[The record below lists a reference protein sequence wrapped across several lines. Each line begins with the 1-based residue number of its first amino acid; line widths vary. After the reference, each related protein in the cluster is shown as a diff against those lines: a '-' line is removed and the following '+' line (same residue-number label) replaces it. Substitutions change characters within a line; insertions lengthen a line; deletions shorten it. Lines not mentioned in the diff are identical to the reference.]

1 MTHMI
6 KQVIE
11 NVANHLH
18 LLLVLQVIVNLTG
31 ALILHDLVSAFRLDT
46 LQVGQDV
53 SRFVSKPI
61 KARVHLMLL
70 LWVKASLNIL
80 CLLPVWIL
88 LGILRVHSAWLSMI
102 LKIAELVL

>member
-31 ALILHDLVSAFRLDT
+31 ALILHDLVTTFRLYA

-88 LGILRVHSAWLSMI
+88 LGVLRVHSAWLSVI
-102 LKIAELVL
+102 LEIAELVL

>member
-18 LLLVLQVIVNLTG
+18 LLLVLQVIVDLTG
-31 ALILHDLVSAFRLDT
+31 TLILHDLITAFRFDA
-46 LQVGQDV
+46 LQVGEDV
-53 SRFVSKPI
+53 SRFISKPI
-61 KARVHLMLL
+61 KARVHLLLL

-88 LGILRVHSAWLSMI
+88 LGVLRVHCAWLSVI
-102 LKIAELVL
+102 LGIAELVL